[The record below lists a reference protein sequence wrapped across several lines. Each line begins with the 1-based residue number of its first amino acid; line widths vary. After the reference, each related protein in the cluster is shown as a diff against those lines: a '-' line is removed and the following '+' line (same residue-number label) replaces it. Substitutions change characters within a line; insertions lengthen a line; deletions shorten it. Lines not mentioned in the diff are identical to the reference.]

1 MTSQPYVRED
11 VPGFAMTSFP
21 HLFSPL
27 ELRGQTVKNRLFF
40 PPHGTSLVEDGK
52 VGDRLVAYHEARA
65 KGGVGLIIIE
75 GMSMHPSFDNPG
87 KYISGGDP
95 DVVPGFSRLA
105 ASVHRYDCKL
115 FGQLFHPGS
124 SNRASADGSKRAAY
138 APSDVPHDRYGLIPF
153 PAPNDWIWEVIEAY
167 GRAGGHMREAGFDGV
182 EILAS
187 MGYLVAQFLNPRT
200 NLREDEFGGS
210 LENRMRFLTEVLK
223 AVRARTDEE
232 TVLGIRVSA
241 DDLAEQGLHVDET
254 LEICGA
260 IDRSGLVDYINV
272 IGGYSASA
280 SGWLDVFP
288 PMSVP
293 QGHWAPHAAAI
304 RQKTSKP
311 VLVGGRINQP
321 QLAEQIVADGQA
333 DMVGVVRAL
342 ICDPD
347 FSVKAAVG
355 RSDDIRACIGCNQAC
370 AGHRLGYYP
379 VSCIQHPETGR
390 ETSFDHEKTP
400 APEPRKVLVIGG
412 GPGGMKAAAVAAER
426 GHDVTLIEKDSQLG
440 GQAKLAQMLP
450 GRDEFGGIITN
461 FEREME
467 LVGVKVERNIEVDLD
482 VVRDRAPDAVIL
494 ATGAVPRWPEIE
506 GAEEA
511 HVVDAWSVIRGEAN
525 VGGSVVIADWACDWV
540 AIGVAEKLARDG
552 CRVRLAVN
560 GIAPGAQINE
570 IVRDQ
575 SIGDLHKLGVEVITH
590 AGLYGADQG
599 AVYFQHIINRE
610 PIICEDVDTLV
621 LAQGH
626 MRVAGLAAD
635 VADIGLPVTLIGD
648 ALSPRTAEEAVLEG
662 LKAAMAI

>member
-1 MTSQPYVRED
+1 MAQ
-11 VPGFAMTSFP
+11 FP

-27 ELRGQTVKNRLFF
+27 QLRGQTVKNRLFS

-65 KGGVGLIIIE
+65 KGGVGLVIIE

-87 KYISGGDP
+87 KYISGGEP
-95 DVVPGFSRLA
+95 DVVPGFARLA
-105 ASVHRYDCKL
+105 RTLHGYDCKL

-124 SNRASADGSKRAAY
+124 SNRASADGSKRAAF

-153 PAPNDWIWEVIEAY
+153 PAPNDWIWEIIEAY

-182 EILAS
+182 EVLAS

-200 NLREDEFGGS
+200 NLRDDEFGGS
-210 LENRMRFLTEVLK
+210 PENRMRFLVEVLN
-223 AVRARTDEE
+223 AIRAKTDDE
-232 TVLGIRVSA
+232 TVIGIRVSA
-241 DDLAEQGLHVDET
+241 DELAEQGLSIDET
-254 LEICGA
+254 LAICEA
-260 IDRSGLVDYINV
+260 MDRSGLVDYINV

-280 SGWLDVFP
+280 SGWLHIFP
-288 PMSVP
+288 PMAVP
-293 QGHWAPHAAAI
+293 HGHWAPHAAAI
-304 RQKTSKP
+304 RRRVGKP

-321 QLAEQIVADGQA
+321 QLAEEIVADGQA
-333 DMVGVVRAL
+333 DMVGVGRAL

-347 FSVKAAVG
+347 FSIKAETG

-370 AGHRLGYYP
+370 VGHRLAYYP

-390 ETSFDHEKTP
+390 ETLYDHKKTL
-400 APEPRKVLVIGG
+400 AADPRKLLVVGG

-426 GHDVTLIEKDSQLG
+426 GHDVTLIEKAGQLG
-440 GQAKLAQMLP
+440 GQARLAQMLP
-450 GRDEFGGIITN
+450 GREEFGGIVTN
-461 FEREME
+461 FEREMA
-467 LVGVKVERNIEVDLD
+467 LAGVKVERNTKATGDM
-482 VVRDRAPDAVIL
+482 VRQRAPDAVIL
-494 ATGAVPRWPEIE
+494 ATGAVPRRPDFE
-506 GAEEA
+506 GADEA

-525 VGGSVVIADWACDWV
+525 VGGSVVVADWSCDWV
-540 AIGVAEKLARDG
+540 GIGVAEKLARDG

-560 GIAPGAQINE
+560 GIAPGAHINE

-575 SIGDLHKLGVEVITH
+575 SIGELHKLGVEVITH
-590 AGLYGADQG
+590 AGLYGADEG
-599 AVYFQHIINRE
+599 TVYLQHTINRE

-626 MRVAGLAAD
+626 ARVAGLARELD
-635 VADIGLPVTLIGD
+635 GLGFPVTLIGD

>member
-1 MTSQPYVRED
+1 MTE
-11 VPGFAMTSFP
+11 FA

-27 ELRGQTVKNRLFF
+27 ELGATTVKNRLFF

-65 KGGVGLIIIE
+65 KGGVGLIIVE

-95 DVVPGFSRLA
+95 DVVPGFARLA
-105 ASVHRYDCKL
+105 RTVHGYDCKI

-124 SNRASADGSKRAAY
+124 SNRASADGSKRAAF

-153 PAPNDWIWEVIEAY
+153 PAPNDWIWEVIDAY

-182 EILAS
+182 EVLAS

-200 NLREDEFGGS
+200 NLRDDEFGGS
-210 LENRMRFLTEVLK
+210 FENRMRFLIEVLK
-223 AVRARTDEE
+223 AIRARTDEA
-232 TVLGIRVSA
+232 TVIGIRVSA
-241 DDLAEQGLHVDET
+241 DALAEQGLHVDET
-254 LEICGA
+254 MELCTA
-260 IDRSGLVDYINV
+260 LDRSGMVDYINV

-288 PMSVP
+288 PMAVP
-293 QGHWAPHAAAI
+293 HGHWVPHAAALR
-304 RQKTSKP
+304 RQISKP

-321 QLAEQIVADGQA
+321 QLAERIVAEGEA
-333 DMVGVVRAL
+333 DMVGVARAL
-342 ICDPD
+342 ICDPE
-347 FSVKAAVG
+347 FAAKAEAG

-370 AGHRLGYYP
+370 VGHRLSYYP

-390 ETSFDHEKTP
+390 EPLYPHKKTP
-400 APEPRKVLVIGG
+400 APARKKVLVVGG

-426 GHDVTLIEKDSQLG
+426 GHDVTLVEKEGQLG
-440 GQAKLAQMLP
+440 GQTRLAQMLP
-450 GRDEFGGIITN
+450 GREEFGGIVTN
-461 FEREME
+461 FEREIS
-467 LVGVKVERNIEVDLD
+467 LAGVTVERNTEATAEM
-482 VVRDRAPDAVIL
+482 VRERAPDAVIL
-494 ATGAVPRWPEIE
+494 ATGAVPRWPEFE

-511 HVVDAWSVIRGEAN
+511 HAVDAWSVIRGEAN
-525 VGGSVVIADWACDWV
+525 VGGSVLVADWSCDWIG
-540 AIGVAEKLARDG
+540 IGVAEKLARDG

-560 GIAPGAQINE
+560 GIAPGAHINE
-570 IVRDQ
+570 IVRDN

-590 AGLYGADQG
+590 AGLYGADSG
-599 AVYFQHIINRE
+599 TVYLQHTINRE
-610 PIICEDVDTLV
+610 PIICEEVDTLV

-626 MRVAGLAAD
+626 ARVAGLARDLDRLGIHA
-635 VADIGLPVTLIGD
+635 VLIGD

-662 LKAAMAI
+662 LKAAMEL

>member
-1 MTSQPYVRED
+1 MAQ
-11 VPGFAMTSFP
+11 FP

-27 ELRGQTVKNRLFF
+27 QLRGQTVKNRMFF

-95 DVVPGFSRLA
+95 DAVPGFARLA
-105 ASVHRYDCKL
+105 RAAHQYDCKL

-124 SNRASADGSKRAAY
+124 SNRASADGSKRAAF

-153 PAPNDWIWEVIEAY
+153 PAPNDWIWEVIDAY

-182 EILAS
+182 EVLAS

-200 NLREDEFGGS
+200 NLRQDEFGGS
-210 LENRMRFLTEVLK
+210 LDNRMRFLVEVLK
-223 AVRARTDEE
+223 AIRTRTDDE
-232 TVLGIRVSA
+232 TVIGIRVSA
-241 DDLAEQGLHVDET
+241 DELAEQGLDVDET
-254 LEICGA
+254 MEICNT
-260 IDRSGLVDYINV
+260 IDQSGLIDYISV

-288 PMSVP
+288 PMAVP
-293 QGHWAPHAAAI
+293 HGHWTPQAAAI
-304 RQKTSKP
+304 RQRVTKP

-321 QLAEQIVADGQA
+321 QLAEEIVAGGQA
-333 DMVGVVRAL
+333 DMVGVARAL
-342 ICDPD
+342 ICDPE
-347 FSVKAAVG
+347 FSAKAKAG

-370 AGHRLGYYP
+370 VGHRLGYYP

-390 ETSFDHEKTP
+390 ETLYDHDKAP
-400 APEPRKVLVIGG
+400 ASEPRRVLVIGG

-426 GHDVTLIEKDSQLG
+426 GHDVTLVEKQSLLG
-440 GQAKLAQMLP
+440 GQARLAQMLP
-450 GRDEFGGIITN
+450 GREEFGGIITN
-461 FEREME
+461 LEREME
-467 LVGVKVERNIEVDLD
+467 LAGVNVERNTEATCGL
-482 VVRDRAPDAVIL
+482 VRQRAPDAVIL
-494 ATGAVPRWPEIE
+494 ATGAIPRWPEIE
-506 GAEEA
+506 RGDAA
-511 HVVDAWSVIRGEAN
+511 HIVDAWSVIRGEAN
-525 VGGSVVIADWACDWV
+525 VGGSVVVADWSCDWIG
-540 AIGVAEKLARDG
+540 IGVAEKLARDG

-560 GIAPGAQINE
+560 GIAPGAHINE

-575 SIGDLHKLGVEVITH
+575 SIGELHKLGVEIITH
-590 AGLYGADQG
+590 AGLYGADEG
-599 AVYFQHIINRE
+599 AVYLQHIINRE

-626 MRVAGLAAD
+626 ARVAGLADELAALD
-635 VADIGLPVTLIGD
+635 VPVSLIGD

-662 LKAAMAI
+662 LTAAMAI